1 MRVGTDMPTAGAN
14 DSRWTPAASA
24 AAPAPRSAVLAVAD
38 APLRAAITRE
48 LRLLRWTVRE
58 AAGAAEMF
66 ALLEA
71 ASAAAVVLD
80 GWLPDLDFGE
90 CVDELQIHFPALP
103 LLSTDGT
110 GLAGTGLAAAAPK
123 GHLRSELLHALRQAQ
138 GSMDAPVW
146 NGSASSEQIL
156 RESAR
161 AGSRE
166 SAPEQAVEQTRKC
179 APAGQRGRQG
189 TPVPPDPPTAQGG
202 AVAHDLARRAALE
215 DAAGHGLPEF
225 VGAGM
230 LEVSRRIRLVA
241 HRKTAVLVH
250 GETGTGKELVARAL
264 HRLSGRPAEKFVAIN
279 CAAIPEALVE
289 SELFGY
295 ARGAFTGAVQSR
307 IGRIE
312 AASGGTLFLDEIG
325 ELPLTVQ
332 SKLLRFLESGEIQ
345 RVGENETVH
354 VDARVVAATHRKLG
368 AMAAA
373 GSFRVDL
380 LHRLSVFLIQTP
392 PLAGRHHDIDALI
405 DHALR
410 ALASDE
416 APKQL
421 SAAARAKLHA
431 HSWPGNVRE
440 LEHTLERAWI
450 LAGESAVI
458 DEPSVDFGEAL
469 L

>member
-1 MRVGTDMPTAGAN
+1 MRVGVNGPKHGAVDNRWSSAGF
-14 DSRWTPAASA
+14 PPVISA
-24 AAPAPRSAVLAVAD
+24 VRSAVLAVSD
-38 APLRAAITRE
+38 APLRDAITRE

-58 AAGAAEMF
+58 AGGAAELF
-66 ALLEA
+66 ACLEA
-71 ASAAAVVLD
+71 EPASAAILD
-80 GWLPDLDFGE
+80 GWLPDLEFAE
-90 CVDELQIHFPALP
+90 CVDELQAQFAGLP
-103 LLSTDGT
+103 LLSIDGT
-110 GLAGTGLAAAAPK
+110 NLAAAEPK
-123 GHLRSELLHALRQAQ
+123 GHVRSELHHALRQAQ
-138 GSMDAPVW
+138 SSMDAPS
-146 NGSASSEQIL
+146 GELGTA
-156 RESAR
+156 REPM
-161 AGSRE
+161 SRE
-166 SAPEQAVEQTRKC
+166 EAAG
-179 APAGQRGRQG
+179 AGQPKGAMPDLL
-189 TPVPPDPPTAQGG
+189 TDSPVLLPLITAQGRSSASDPVG
-202 AVAHDLARRAALE
+202 PCNLPE
-215 DAAGHGLPEF
+215 AGDPCLPEF

-230 LEVSRRIRLVA
+230 MEVSRRIRLVA

-295 ARGAFTGAVQSR
+295 VRGAFTGAVGNR

-325 ELPLTVQ
+325 ELPLPVQ

-345 RVGENETVH
+345 RVGDNETVR

-373 GSFRVDL
+373 GSFRIDL

-392 PLAGRHHDIDALI
+392 SLAGRHEDIDALI

-416 APKQL
+416 PRKQL

-431 HSWPGNVRE
+431 HRWPGNVRE

-458 DEPSVDFGEAL
+458 DEPCVDFGEAL

>member
-1 MRVGTDMPTAGAN
+1 MRVGINGAKPGADDNQWSSAGFPPVV
-14 DSRWTPAASA
+14 PAA
-24 AAPAPRSAVLAVAD
+24 RSAVLAVSD
-38 APLRAAITRE
+38 APLRDAITRE

-58 AAGAAEMF
+58 AAGAAELF
-66 ALLEA
+66 ACLEA
-71 ASAAAVVLD
+71 APAAAAILD

-90 CVDELQIHFPALP
+90 CVDELQAQFAGLP
-103 LLSTDGT
+103 LLSIDGT
-110 GLAGTGLAAAAPK
+110 SLAAAAPK
-123 GHLRSELLHALRQAQ
+123 EHVRSELHHALRQAQ
-138 GSMDAPVW
+138 RSMDAPVRQP
-146 NGSASSEQIL
+146 GVASEPTLRQDSAE
-156 RESAR
+156 
-161 AGSRE
+161 
-166 SAPEQAVEQTRKC
+166 
-179 APAGQRGRQG
+179 AGQVKGAMPG
-189 TPVPPDPPTAQGG
+189 FCTDPPVMLPLIITRGG
-202 AVAHDLARRAALE
+202 GSVTDLAGPCGLPE
-215 DAAGHGLPEF
+215 AGKPGLPEF

-295 ARGAFTGAVQSR
+295 VRGAFTGAVGNR

-325 ELPLTVQ
+325 ELPLPVQ

-345 RVGENETVH
+345 RVGDNETVR

-373 GSFRVDL
+373 GTFRIDL

-392 PLAGRHHDIDALI
+392 SLAGRHEDIDALI
-405 DHALR
+405 DHALH

-416 APKQL
+416 PRKQL

-431 HSWPGNVRE
+431 HRWPGNVRE

-458 DEPSVDFGEAL
+458 DEPCVDFGEAL

>member
-1 MRVGTDMPTAGAN
+1 MRVGTNGPVPGAN
-14 DSRWTPAASA
+14 DSRWTLPALP

-38 APLRAAITRE
+38 PSLRAAITRE
-48 LRLLRWTVRE
+48 LRLLRWMVRE

-66 ALLEA
+66 SFLEIET
-71 ASAAAVVLD
+71 AAAVVLD

-90 CVDELQIHFPALP
+90 CVAELQRHFPALP
-103 LLSTDGT
+103 LLATDGT
-110 GLAGTGLAAAAPK
+110 GLAGAAPK

-138 GSMDAPVW
+138 GSIDAPAW
-146 NGSASSEQIL
+146 NGSAFSEQIL

-161 AGSRE
+161 AGSSERGAE
-166 SAPEQAVEQTRKC
+166 KVGEYAL
-179 APAGQRGRQG
+179 AGQRSRQG
-189 TPVPPDPPTAQGG
+189 TPVPPDGSAAQGRV
-202 AVAHDLARRAALE
+202 VAPDLTRQTAPE
-215 DAAGHGLPEF
+215 DAATLDLPEF

-307 IGRIE
+307 VGRIE

-345 RVGENETVH
+345 RVGENEAVH

-373 GSFRVDL
+373 GSFRIDL

-392 PLAGRHHDIDALI
+392 SLAGRHHDIDALI
-405 DHALR
+405 DHALQ

-416 APKQL
+416 PPKQL

-450 LAGESAVI
+450 LTGESAVM
-458 DEPSVDFGEAL
+458 DEASVDFGEAL

>member
-1 MRVGTDMPTAGAN
+1 M
-14 DSRWTPAASA
+14 
-24 AAPAPRSAVLAVAD
+24 
-38 APLRAAITRE
+38 TRE
-48 LRLLRWTVRE
+48 LLLLRWTVRE
-58 AAGAAEMF
+58 ATGAADLF

-71 ASAAAVVLD
+71 EPAAAAILD

-90 CVDELQIHFPALP
+90 CVDELQAQCPALP
-103 LLSTDGT
+103 LLSVDGT
-110 GLAGTGLAAAAPK
+110 SLAAGAPLK
-123 GHLRSELLHALRQAQ
+123 EHVRSELLHALRQAQ
-138 GSMDAPVW
+138 RSLDLYPDTYTDPSADAPADPPIAEVPAAAARELTAR
-146 NGSASSEQIL
+146 GSAPDKEQATGGRMREGVDGSPVLLSVTRMGGSIP
-156 RESAR
+156 ESA
-161 AGSRE
+161 
-166 SAPEQAVEQTRKC
+166 
-179 APAGQRGRQG
+179 GQCGLG
-189 TPVPPDPPTAQGG
+189 EGEEPC
-202 AVAHDLARRAALE
+202 
-215 DAAGHGLPEF
+215 LPEF
-225 VGAGM
+225 IGRDPRM

-241 HRKTAVLVH
+241 RRKTAVLVH

-264 HRLSGRPAEKFVAIN
+264 HRLSGRPAEKFMALN

-295 ARGAFTGAVQSR
+295 ARGAFTGAVGSR

-345 RVGENETVH
+345 RVGENETVR

-368 AMAAA
+368 AMAAG

-392 PLAGRHHDIDALI
+392 PLAGRHEDIDALI

-410 ALASDE
+410 ALGSDDPPGP
-416 APKQL
+416 AKQL
-421 SAAARAKLHA
+421 SAAARGKLHA
-431 HSWPGNVRE
+431 HAWPGNVRE

-450 LAGESAVI
+450 LSGESALI
-458 DEPSVDFGEAL
+458 DEGCVDFGEAL